1 MTGKT
6 EVVRVRTTSHEY
18 SALHYFANA
27 HDCTVSEVLRQLIH
41 QYVMGEAGDIEFRDA
56 TICEDGGNKVTDVV
70 DHPAHY
76 NAIAGVECIDVVQHF
91 DFCTGN
97 AIKYLWRA
105 GLKPGADRIE
115 DLRKAAWYVQRAIAK
130 AEQENANGCK

>member
-1 MTGKT
+1 MGAQ
-6 EVVRVRTTSHEY
+6 EC
-18 SALHYFANA
+18 NA
-27 HDCTVSEVLRQLIH
+27 HERSR
-41 QYVMGEAGDIEFRDA
+41 
-56 TICEDGGNKVTDVV
+56 KVTDAV

-115 DLRKAAWYVQRAIAK
+115 DLRKAAWYVQRAIVM
-130 AEQENANGCK
+130 AEQETANGRK